1 MTTVTGAVADTRARV
16 SGGLAAELPG
26 HLARLAW
33 DAERLAAHQREGLRA
48 LVAHARACSPFHA
61 RRLAGINVDRLD
73 DLAQLPVM
81 TKRDLTERFDDV
93 VTDRRLTR
101 ALVEEHL
108 AASTAEPR
116 LLLDEYVC
124 LASGGSSGLRG
135 VFIQSVDEYVQF
147 GAGIL
152 RRPMARLLAA
162 GGPPPGGLV
171 IAMVAAA
178 SPIHSTAFGSST
190 ATDGPAR
197 LVSIPATLALAEIVD
212 RLNTLQPPA
221 IQGYTTKLAQLA
233 REQRAGRLHISPWSI
248 TTTSEPLAPEDRQNI
263 QSAFGVP
270 VVDQFAATEGAV
282 GHSEP
287 GERPITFATDLA
299 IVEPVDAAHR
309 PVPPGTPSDKVLVT
323 NLHNLTLPLI
333 RLEVADRFVARNWAL
348 GEGYL
353 RATVD
358 GRSDDVL
365 RYGDVDVHP
374 IVIRSL
380 MVRAQAVSEYQVRQT
395 RRGLDVSVVA
405 DTALDE
411 RAVAAALEAGPRN
424 VGLRA
429 PEVSVQ
435 RVAAIARDAQT
446 GKARRFVPAPSVD

>member
-1 MTTVTGAVADTRARV
+1 VTTVAGTVADVRARV
-16 SGGLAAELPG
+16 SSGLATQLPG

-33 DAERLAAHQREGLRA
+33 DAERLAAHQRDGLRA
-48 LVAHARACSPFHA
+48 LVAHAREHSRFHA
-61 RRLAGINVDRLD
+61 RRLAGIDVQRVD
-73 DLAQLPVM
+73 DLVQLPVM
-81 TKRDLTERFDDV
+81 TKRDLMERFDEV

-135 VFIQSVDEYVQF
+135 VFVQSVEEYVQF

-152 RRPMARLLAA
+152 RRPMARLLAV

-190 ATDGPAR
+190 ATEGPAR
-197 LVSIPATLALAEIVD
+197 LVSIPATLPLAEIVD
-212 RLNTLQPPA
+212 RLNTLAPPA

-233 REQRAGRLHISPWSI
+233 REQRAGRLRIAPWSI
-248 TTTSEPLAPEDRQNI
+248 TTTSEPLTHEDREDI
-263 QSAFGVP
+263 QGAFGVP

-287 GERPITFATDLA
+287 GDRPITFATDLA

-333 RLEVADRFVARNWAL
+333 RLEVADRFVAWNPAL
-348 GEGYL
+348 GAGYL

-365 RYGDVDVHP
+365 RYGDVEVHP
-374 IVIRSL
+374 IVIRGV
-380 MVRAQAVSEYQVRQT
+380 MVKAQAVSEYQVRQT
-395 RRGLDVSVVA
+395 PQGLDVSVVA
-405 DTALDE
+405 DAPLDE
-411 RAVAAALEAGPRN
+411 RMVAAALEASLRN

-435 RVAAIARDAQT
+435 RVAAIARHAQT
-446 GKARRFVPAPSVD
+446 GKARRFLPC

>member
-1 MTTVTGAVADTRARV
+1 VTTVAGTVADVRARV
-16 SGGLAAELPG
+16 SSGLATQLPG

-33 DAERLAAHQREGLRA
+33 DAERLAAHQRDGLRA
-48 LVAHARACSPFHA
+48 LVAHAREHSRFHA
-61 RRLAGINVDRLD
+61 RRLAGIDVQRVD
-73 DLAQLPVM
+73 DLVQLPVM
-81 TKRDLTERFDDV
+81 TKRDLMERFDEV

-135 VFIQSVDEYVQF
+135 VFVQSVEEYVQF

-152 RRPMARLLAA
+152 RRPMARLLAV

-190 ATDGPAR
+190 ATEGPAR
-197 LVSIPATLALAEIVD
+197 LVSIPATLPLAEIVD
-212 RLNTLQPPA
+212 RLNTLAPPA

-233 REQRAGRLHISPWSI
+233 REQRAGRLRIAPWSI
-248 TTTSEPLAPEDRQNI
+248 TTTSEPLTHEDREDI
-263 QSAFGVP
+263 QGAFGVP

-287 GERPITFATDLA
+287 GDRPITFATDLA

-333 RLEVADRFVARNWAL
+333 RLEVADRFVACNPAL
-348 GEGYL
+348 GAGYL

-365 RYGDVDVHP
+365 RYGDVEVHP
-374 IVIRSL
+374 IVIRGV
-380 MVRAQAVSEYQVRQT
+380 MVKAQAVSEYQVRQT
-395 RRGLDVSVVA
+395 PQGLDVSVVA
-405 DTALDE
+405 DAPLDE
-411 RAVAAALEAGPRN
+411 RMVAAALEASLRN

-435 RVAAIARDAQT
+435 RVAAIARHAQT
-446 GKARRFVPAPSVD
+446 GKARRFLPC

>member
-1 MTTVTGAVADTRARV
+1 MTTVTGNLTDVRARV
-16 SGGLAAELPG
+16 SGGLAAQLPG
-26 HLARLAW
+26 HLARLVW
-33 DAERLAAHQREGLRA
+33 DNERLAAHQRDRLRA
-48 LVAHARACSPFHA
+48 LIVHARERSPFHA
-61 RRLAGINVDRLD
+61 RRLAGIDVDGLE

-81 TKRDLTERFDDV
+81 TKRDLMERFDEV

-101 ALVEEHL
+101 DLVEEHL

-135 VFIQSVDEYVQF
+135 VFVQSVDEYAQF
-147 GAGIL
+147 GLGIL

-162 GGPPPGGLV
+162 GGPPPGGLL

-197 LVSIPATLALAEIVD
+197 LVSVPATLPLAEIVD
-212 RLNTLQPPA
+212 RLNELQPPA

-233 REQRAGRLHISPWSI
+233 REQRAGRLRIAPWSI
-248 TTTSEPLAPEDRQNI
+248 TTTSEPLTHEDREGI

-282 GHSEP
+282 GHTEP
-287 GERPITFATDLA
+287 GERTITFATDLA
-299 IVEPVDAAHR
+299 IVEPVDAANR

-333 RLEVADRFVARNWAL
+333 RLEVTDRFVACNPAL

-365 RYGDVDVHP
+365 RYGDVEVHP
-374 IVIRSL
+374 IAIRGV
-380 MVRAQAVSEYQVRQT
+380 MVRAQAISEYQVRQT
-395 RRGLDVSVVA
+395 PQGLDVSVVA
-405 DTALDE
+405 DAALDE
-411 RAVAAALEAGPRN
+411 RAVAAALEASLRDT
-424 VGLRA
+424 GLRA

-435 RVAAIARDAQT
+435 RVAAIARHAET
-446 GKARRFVPAPSVD
+446 GKARRFVPAEP

>member
-1 MTTVTGAVADTRARV
+1 MTTVTGNLANVRARV
-16 SGGLAAELPG
+16 SRGLAAQLPN
-26 HLARLAW
+26 HLARLTW
-33 DAERLAAHQREGLRA
+33 DGERLAAHQRDRLRA
-48 LVAHARACSPFHA
+48 LVAHAREHSPFHA
-61 RRLAGINVDRLD
+61 HRLAGIDADRLD
-73 DLAQLPVM
+73 DLSRLPVM
-81 TKRDLTERFDDV
+81 TKQDLMERFDKV

-101 ALVEEHL
+101 ALVEDHL
-108 AASTAEPR
+108 GASTAEPR
-116 LLLDEYVC
+116 LMLDEYVC

-135 VFIQSVDEYVQF
+135 IFVQSVDEYVQF

-162 GGPPPGGLV
+162 GGPPPGGLL
-171 IAMVAAA
+171 IAMIGAA

-197 LVSIPATLALAEIVD
+197 LVSVPATLPLAEIVD

-233 REQRAGRLHISPWSI
+233 REQRAGRLHIAPWSI
-248 TTTSEPLAPEDRQNI
+248 TTTSEPLAHEDREAI
-263 QSAFGVP
+263 QSAFGVQI
-270 VVDQFAATEGAV
+270 VNQFAATEGAV

-299 IVEPVDAAHR
+299 IIEPVDAANR
-309 PVPPGTPSDKVLVT
+309 PVAPGTPSAKVLVT

-333 RLEVADRFVARNWAL
+333 RLEVTDRFVADNPAL
-348 GEGYL
+348 GDGYL

-358 GRSDDVL
+358 GRADDVL
-365 RYGDVDVHP
+365 RYSHVEVHP
-374 IVIRSL
+374 IAIRGV
-380 MVRAQAVSEYQVRQT
+380 MVKAQAVSEYQVRQT

-405 DTALDE
+405 DGGLDE
-411 RAVAAALEAGPRN
+411 RAVAAALQASLRDAG
-424 VGLRA
+424 LAA

-435 RVAAIARDAQT
+435 RVAAIARHPES
-446 GKARRFVPAPSVD
+446 GKARRFVPC